1 MIRFGSRTDL
11 PAAGNRPCGEGGAA
25 GDRRRDLCGRSR
37 IGRGAA
43 FGRTAVR
50 RHRIRHRRRLRTQ
63 SLTRLMPNIITVLAL
78 CAGLTGIQ
86 LALLG
91 QWRNAVLAVMVAAL
105 LDASDGRLA
114 RLLGSST
121 RFGAELD
128 SRQEAHTSEL
138 PSLMRISY

>member
-11 PAAGNRPCGEGGAA
+11 PSAGNQPVGDGGAA
-25 GDRRRDLCGRSR
+25 DDRRRDRGGRSR
-37 IGRGAA
+37 SERGAA

-114 RLLGSST
+114 RLLGSRP
-121 RFGAELD
+121 RFGPQLG
-128 SRQEAHTSEL
+128 SLSEVIHFGVAPPGL
-138 PSLMRISY
+138 PH